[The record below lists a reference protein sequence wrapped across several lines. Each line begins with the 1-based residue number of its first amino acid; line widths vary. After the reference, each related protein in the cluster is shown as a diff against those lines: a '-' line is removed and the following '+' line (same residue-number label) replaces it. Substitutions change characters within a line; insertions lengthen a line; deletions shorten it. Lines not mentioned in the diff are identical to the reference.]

1 MLVGSAEIF
10 ARARPDVY
18 VAEDLFAALVEV
30 TFLENVLNGKRD
42 LLPL

>member
-10 ARARPDVY
+10 AKARPDVY
-18 VAEDLFAALVEV
+18 VAEGLFAVLMEC
-30 TFLENVLNGKRD
+30 TFFEHVLHGKRD